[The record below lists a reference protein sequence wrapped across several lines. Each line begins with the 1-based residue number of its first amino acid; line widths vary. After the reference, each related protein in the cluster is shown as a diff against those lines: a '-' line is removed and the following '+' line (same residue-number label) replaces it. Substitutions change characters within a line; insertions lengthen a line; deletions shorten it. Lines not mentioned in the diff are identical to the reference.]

1 MAYLAEIQLAVRGA
15 RELQGLQT
23 QLDKSAQAV
32 DRLNRDIQTLSEGGI
47 PRSINNLNRLVA
59 NAADS
64 FNDVALGT
72 KEATDAARDYVR
84 VTDQLNTGLR
94 ERAELLKQITEQ
106 ERKAKL
112 AAAGI
117 KETTQYGGPIG
128 PGQASP
134 VALSSQ
140 LRGRTEQI
148 LAERKGAKE
157 LEEVLATLEERRR
170 LETNA
175 TLDQKAASVAL
186 QAERKKEKFLAG
198 TTQYAGPIGPGPAS
212 AVNTLV
218 GQTSPVAERVR
229 SIIQSKQDEA
239 ALQAALLRLEEKSAA
254 VLNEKVQSQQNLVRG
269 TQEVYE
275 LLARQQQR
283 ASFLAGKSGTLM
295 QGPLAG
301 AGAMGFPVA
310 LPMTAAEQE
319 GLRTAAQKQQILQRM
334 AATRQQLVGLAA
346 NLQRLDQNSAV
357 AIADAKRAQESLN
370 LARERELQIAKEVSA
385 IRSREGAASVAAR
398 QRLASEA
405 ARRQLIQNAGFGV
418 QGPALPPTAAASRS
432 GGGVGGRIGGAI
444 SGSIIG
450 GAFPL
455 LFGQSGGAAAGG
467 AIGGLVGG
475 LAGPGGSFAGSLLGT
490 LLGEI
495 ASKGQAIKQL
505 GDDIGFSTQQT
516 KQLSDAFKVANTDV
530 DKFTA
535 VIQNIRGVG
544 LALEDQAK
552 AIQLVTR
559 LTEAYGGSFEKT
571 GNSITSALESGK
583 VTQAT
588 LNQLTSQG
596 INIQQALADKYKVS
610 RSEILKM
617 AKDGEISVQSLIDT
631 LVEVANAGT
640 AGATK
645 VRSSYEETATAMTNA
660 FANATTGINTSFTNT
675 QNTVVTAFDR
685 IVKAMSPALI
695 KLAEI
700 TGKVISLGAYIVEL
714 GVKFATAFY
723 SIPGTIQT
731 VGTAILNMIP
741 GLNSIYWTLS
751 SIDKLRGGGGENRG
765 GLATSL
771 NLNAGMDG
779 ANWPAGIP
787 RPGTPVQSFTV
798 PSELG
803 PTGGAGKKGP
813 KPPESRVA
821 QLKAEYEA
829 LLLIGN
835 QENAIRD
842 YLFKGQEI
850 LAANAELAT
859 KIAVVERERVQ
870 ALDKANYAAEK
881 ELINKIAQAKEL
893 YAIAENEDK
902 IREIKQR
909 QFEYDLAAQKAIRDA
924 IQPFTELTKQQ
935 ELQSQYSKT
944 YLRLVTEG
952 MLPAEAE
959 RIANFEQLV
968 ITQTNAITEQV
979 KLTEAAVLEAKARG
993 ASTAELE
1000 KQLKSLKDQQ
1010 KAIADAAS
1018 QGPGKGKT
1026 GTERLQDAIATVRG
1040 ELNELVNLENQV
1052 IAGANAIGS
1061 AFGQAFQDV
1070 ATGAKST
1077 QEALADAFEGIGKA
1091 FISMAAEIIAKQ
1103 MTLIILQTIFK
1114 ALSGG
1119 AGGGGG
1125 LFSGEGPVA
1134 MPGGA
1139 GFAEGFSLPSL
1150 LPGRANG
1157 GPVSGNQPYIVG
1169 ERGPELFVPGVSGSV
1184 VSNADTRAALAQQ
1197 ATNRQMNAGGSAM
1210 QQKPIEVKYES
1221 TVINGVEYVTTEQHQ
1236 RGIALAAERGRAL
1249 TLQVLQNSVKTRKR
1263 VGMA

>member
-1 MAYLAEIQLAVRGA
+1 VAYRADIEIAVRGA
-15 RELQGLQT
+15 QELKRLQNEV
-23 QLDKSAQAV
+23 SATSKLV
-32 DRLNRDIQTLSEGGI
+32 DTLNNYLENIGSGGI
-47 PRSINNLNRLVA
+47 VRSINNLRDIVSQAATAFN
-59 NAADS
+59 NAAL
-64 FNDVALGT
+64 NT
-72 KEATDAARDYVR
+72 EEATIAATKYVR
-84 VTDQLNTGLR
+84 ATEELNSGLR
-94 ERAELLKQITEQ
+94 ERALLLKQITEQ

-112 AAAGI
+112 AASGI
-117 KETTQYGGPIG
+117 RETTQY
-128 PGQASP
+128 
-134 VALSSQ
+134 
-140 LRGRTEQI
+140 R
-148 LAERKGAKE
+148 
-157 LEEVLATLEERRR
+157 
-170 LETNA
+170 
-175 TLDQKAASVAL
+175 
-186 QAERKKEKFLAG
+186 
-198 TTQYAGPIGPGPAS
+198 GPIGPGPAS
-212 AVNTLV
+212 AVGTLA
-218 GQTSPVAERVR
+218 GQKSPVAERVQR
-229 SIIQSKQDEA
+229 IIQSKQDEA

-334 AATRQQLVGLAA
+334 AATRQQLIGLAA

-418 QGPALPPTAAASRS
+418 QGPALPPTAAVAASRS

-723 SIPGTIQT
+723 SIPGTIQA
-731 VGTAILNMIP
+731 VGTAISNMIP
-741 GLNSIYWTLS
+741 GLNAIYWTLS
-751 SIDKLRGGGGENRG
+751 SIDKLRGGGSENRG

-803 PTGGAGKKGP
+803 PTGGAAKKGP

-842 YLFKGQEI
+842 YVFKGQEI

-859 KIAVVERERVQ
+859 KVAVIERERVQ

-909 QFEYDLAAQKAIRDA
+909 QFEYDLASQKAIRDA
-924 IQPFTELTKQQ
+924 VQPFTELTKQQ

-968 ITQTNAITEQV
+968 IKQTDAITEQV
-979 KLTEAAVLEAKARG
+979 KLTEAAILEAKARG

-1026 GTERLQDAIATVRG
+1026 GTERSQDAIATARG
-1040 ELNELVNLENQV
+1040 ELNELVNIENQV
-1052 IAGANAIGS
+1052 IAGAKAIGD
-1061 AFGQAFQDV
+1061 AFQQAFKGLV
-1070 ATGAKST
+1070 SGAMTGR
-1077 QEALADAFEGIGKA
+1077 EALAAFFKSVGDHFLDMASKMIAKLIEIYILETVIGFISGAVSSGFTSKSNAAGKATFGGSFKGTGSSTFGSGGIRVPGYAEGGFVTGPTRALIGEGGEPEYVIPRSKMSAAMSRYSRGARGEAVVFGNGIGGG
-1091 FISMAAEIIAKQ
+1091 
-1103 MTLIILQTIFK
+1103 
-1114 ALSGG
+1114 SGG
-1119 AGGGGG
+1119 TATSAMEPIDVRYSVERINNVDYVTADQFRAGM
-1125 LFSGEGPVA
+1125 A
-1134 MPGGA
+1134 QAAQQGA
-1139 GFAEGFSLPSL
+1139 I
-1150 LPGRANG
+1150 
-1157 GPVSGNQPYIVG
+1157 QG
-1169 ERGPELFVPGVSGSV
+1169 ERRAMRSLKNSAATRRGV
-1184 VSNADTRAALAQQ
+1184 
-1197 ATNRQMNAGGSAM
+1197 
-1210 QQKPIEVKYES
+1210 
-1221 TVINGVEYVTTEQHQ
+1221 
-1236 RGIALAAERGRAL
+1236 GI
-1249 TLQVLQNSVKTRKR
+1249 
-1263 VGMA
+1263 

>member
-1 MAYLAEIQLAVRGA
+1 MAYRADIEIAVRGA
-15 RELQGLQT
+15 QELKRLQNEV
-23 QLDKSAQAV
+23 SATSKLV
-32 DRLNRDIQTLSEGGI
+32 DTLNNYLENIGSGGI
-47 PRSINNLNRLVA
+47 VRSINNLRDIVNQA
-59 NAADS
+59 ATAFNNAAL
-64 FNDVALGT
+64 NT
-72 KEATDAARDYVR
+72 EEATIAATKYVR
-84 VTDQLNTGLR
+84 ATEELNSGLR
-94 ERAELLKQITEQ
+94 ERALLLKQITEQ

-112 AAAGI
+112 AASGI
-117 KETTQYGGPIG
+117 RETTQY
-128 PGQASP
+128 
-134 VALSSQ
+134 
-140 LRGRTEQI
+140 R
-148 LAERKGAKE
+148 
-157 LEEVLATLEERRR
+157 
-170 LETNA
+170 
-175 TLDQKAASVAL
+175 
-186 QAERKKEKFLAG
+186 
-198 TTQYAGPIGPGPAS
+198 GPIGPGPAS
-212 AVNTLV
+212 AVGTLA
-218 GQTSPVAERVR
+218 GQKSPVAERVQR
-229 SIIQSKQDEA
+229 IIQSKQDEA

-405 ARRQLIQNAGFGV
+405 ARRQLVQNAGFGV
-418 QGPALPPTAAASRS
+418 QGPALPPTAAVAASRS

-490 LLGEI
+490 LLGEV

-505 GDDIGFSTQQT
+505 GEDIGFSTQQT

-645 VRSSYEETATAMTNA
+645 VRSSYEEAATAMSNA
-660 FANATTGINTSFTNT
+660 FTNATTGVNNSFISI
-675 QNTVVTAFDR
+675 QNTATTAFDR
-685 IVKAMSPALI
+685 IVLAITPAAI

-700 TGKVISLGAYIVEL
+700 TGKVISLGVYVVEL
-714 GVKFATAFY
+714 GVKFASAFY
-723 SIPGTIQT
+723 AIPGTIQ
-731 VGTAILNMIP
+731 VVATAISNMIP
-741 GLNSIYWTLS
+741 GLSATYTVLS
-751 SIDKLRGGGGENRG
+751 NIARLAGVGKNKG

-779 ANWPAGIP
+779 ANWPAGVP

-803 PTGGAGKKGP
+803 PKGSSGAGAKGP
-813 KPPESRVA
+813 KPPEDRT
-821 QLKAEYEA
+821 A
-829 LLLIGN
+829 LL
-835 QENAIRD
+835 
-842 YLFKGQEI
+842 
-850 LAANAELAT
+850 
-859 KIAVVERERVQ
+859 RE
-870 ALDKANYAAEK
+870 
-881 ELINKIAQAKEL
+881 
-893 YAIAENEDK
+893 
-902 IREIKQR
+902 
-909 QFEYDLAAQKAIRDA
+909 DLEAMKLMSVTQDGIRDA
-924 IQPFTELTKQQ
+924 LFEGNKELAIRLEYDQKVADINRDTAKALLNANYETEKTVIRAQEIVRLKDAQLQRDDELRELARDIDEAVKNTLDDLRGGITWDDTGMREIFDMRLPDAIKEIQENITALTDPTNQIIGAATAIGDAFSASFKGIV
-935 ELQSQYSKT
+935 SGAMT
-944 YLRLVTEG
+944 AREG
-952 MLPAEAE
+952 LSNFFKSVGDYFIDMAARIAAEALKLQA
-959 RIANFEQLV
+959 IQLLQRLLNPLGFAASDMSLPGLTGTGALSNGPMFAGGAFAEGGFVTGPTRALIGEGGEPEYV
-968 ITQTNAITEQV
+968 IPQS
-979 KLTEAAVLEAKARG
+979 KMSAAMSRYSRGARG
-993 ASTAELE
+993 ES
-1000 KQLKSLKDQQ
+1000 
-1010 KAIADAAS
+1010 
-1018 QGPGKGKT
+1018 
-1026 GTERLQDAIATVRG
+1026 
-1040 ELNELVNLENQV
+1040 V
-1052 IAGANAIGS
+1052 IAGSGS
-1061 AFGQAFQDV
+1061 
-1070 ATGAKST
+1070 SS
-1077 QEALADAFEGIGKA
+1077 E
-1091 FISMAAEIIAKQ
+1091 
-1103 MTLIILQTIFK
+1103 
-1114 ALSGG
+1114 SGG
-1119 AGGGGG
+1119 TATAPMAPIDVRYSVERINNVDYVTADQFRAGM
-1125 LFSGEGPVA
+1125 A
-1134 MPGGA
+1134 QAAQQGA
-1139 GFAEGFSLPSL
+1139 I
-1150 LPGRANG
+1150 
-1157 GPVSGNQPYIVG
+1157 QG
-1169 ERGPELFVPGVSGSV
+1169 ERRAMRSLKNSAATRRSVGV
-1184 VSNADTRAALAQQ
+1184 
-1197 ATNRQMNAGGSAM
+1197 
-1210 QQKPIEVKYES
+1210 
-1221 TVINGVEYVTTEQHQ
+1221 
-1236 RGIALAAERGRAL
+1236 
-1249 TLQVLQNSVKTRKR
+1249 
-1263 VGMA
+1263 

>member
-1 MAYLAEIQLAVRGA
+1 MAYRADIEIAVRGA
-15 RELQGLQT
+15 QELKRLQNEV
-23 QLDKSAQAV
+23 SATSKLV
-32 DRLNRDIQTLSEGGI
+32 DNLNNYLENIGSGGI
-47 PRSINNLNRLVA
+47 VRSINNLRDIVSQAATAFN
-59 NAADS
+59 NAAL
-64 FNDVALGT
+64 NT
-72 KEATDAARDYVR
+72 EEATIAATKYVR
-84 VTDQLNTGLR
+84 ATEELNSGLR
-94 ERAELLKQITEQ
+94 ERALLLKQITEQ

-112 AAAGI
+112 AASGI
-117 KETTQYGGPIG
+117 RETTQY
-128 PGQASP
+128 
-134 VALSSQ
+134 
-140 LRGRTEQI
+140 R
-148 LAERKGAKE
+148 
-157 LEEVLATLEERRR
+157 
-170 LETNA
+170 
-175 TLDQKAASVAL
+175 
-186 QAERKKEKFLAG
+186 
-198 TTQYAGPIGPGPAS
+198 GPIGPGPAS
-212 AVNTLV
+212 AVGTLA
-218 GQTSPVAERVR
+218 GQKSPVAERVQR
-229 SIIQSKQDEA
+229 IIQSKQDEA

-346 NLQRLDQNSAV
+346 NLQRLDQNSVV

-370 LARERELQIAKEVSA
+370 LARERELQIAKEVST

-418 QGPALPPTAAASRS
+418 QGPALPPTAAVAASRS

-571 GNSITSALESGK
+571 GNAITSALESGK

-610 RSEILKM
+610 RSELLKM
-617 AKDGEISVQSLIDT
+617 AKDGEISTQSLIDT

-645 VRSSYEETATAMTNA
+645 VRSSYEEAATAMSNA
-660 FANATTGINTSFTNT
+660 FTNATTGINNSFISI
-675 QNTVVTAFDR
+675 QNTATTAFER
-685 IVKAMSPALI
+685 IVLAITPAVV

-700 TGKVISLGAYIVEL
+700 TGKVISLGVYVVEL
-714 GVKFATAFY
+714 GVKFASAFY
-723 SIPGTIQT
+723 AIPGTIQ
-731 VGTAILNMIP
+731 VVATAISNMIP
-741 GLNSIYWTLS
+741 GLSATYTVLS
-751 SIDKLRGGGGENRG
+751 NIARLAGAGKNRG

-798 PSELG
+798 PSEFG

-813 KPPESRVA
+813 KPPEDRT
-821 QLKAEYEA
+821 A
-829 LLLIGN
+829 LLREDL
-835 QENAIRD
+835 EAMK
-842 YLFKGQEI
+842 LMS
-850 LAANAELAT
+850 AT
-859 KIAVVERERVQ
+859 Q
-870 ALDKANYAAEK
+870 DG
-881 ELINKIAQAKEL
+881 
-893 YAIAENEDK
+893 
-902 IREIKQR
+902 
-909 QFEYDLAAQKAIRDA
+909 IRDA
-924 IQPFTELTKQQ
+924 LFEGNKELAI
-935 ELQSQYSKT
+935 
-944 YLRLVTEG
+944 RLEYDQKVADINRDT
-952 MLPAEAE
+952 
-959 RIANFEQLV
+959 
-968 ITQTNAITEQV
+968 
-979 KLTEAAVLEAKARG
+979 AKALLNANYETEKAVIR
-993 ASTAELE
+993 AQEIVRLKDAELE
-1000 KQLKSLKDQQ
+1000 MLDKQRELQRDIEEIYKNTFRSLQEGVDWEKGFLRSDEIGEFIKSSVKELENLQLV
-1010 KAIADAAS
+1010 AINVS
-1018 QGPGKGKT
+1018 QGIG
-1026 GTERLQDAIATVRG
+1026 
-1040 ELNELVNLENQV
+1040 
-1052 IAGANAIGS
+1052 NAIGS
-1061 AFGQAFQDV
+1061 ALTDGIV
-1070 ATGAKST
+1070 GLITGANTVKQVFADLLQSVG
-1077 QEALADAFEGIGKA
+1077 QILANEGAKMIATYIAIG
-1091 FISMAAEIIAKQ
+1091 IAK
-1103 MTLIILQTIFK
+1103 LFAGLGGGSIFGGK
-1114 ALSGG
+1114 VGVDTTGALNLPDLAGTGG
-1119 AGGGGG
+1119 LSTSLPGFAVGGG
-1125 LFSGEGPVA
+1125 LA
-1134 MPGGA
+1134 A
-1139 GFAEGFSLPSL
+1139 
-1150 LPGRANG
+1150 G
-1157 GPVSGNQPYIVG
+1157 GPVSSGTPYVVG
-1169 ERGPELFVPGVSGSV
+1169 ERGPELFLPSTGGNVMSNNDLRSAMGS
-1184 VSNADTRAALAQQ
+1184 SP
-1197 ATNRQMNAGGSAM
+1197 AGGGAPVLNMSF
-1210 QQKPIEVKYES
+1210 QTTNIG
-1221 TVINGVEYVTTEQHQ
+1221 GVEYVSRDQLEQAMAATRRQ
-1236 RGIALAAERGRAL
+1236 AASDGAKRGMTM
-1249 TLQVLQNSVKTRKR
+1249 TLDKLQQSPGTRSR
-1263 VGMA
+1263 VGLR

>member
-1 MAYLAEIQLAVRGA
+1 MAYLAEIQIAVRGA

-47 PRSINNLNRLVA
+47 PRSINNLSRLVA

-505 GDDIGFSTQQT
+505 GEDIGFSTQQT

-645 VRSSYEETATAMTNA
+645 VRSSYEEAATAMSNA
-660 FANATTGINTSFTNT
+660 FTNATTGINNSFISI
-675 QNTVVTAFDR
+675 QNTATTAFER
-685 IVKAMSPALI
+685 IVLAITPAVV

-700 TGKVISLGAYIVEL
+700 TGKVISLGVYVVEL
-714 GVKFATAFY
+714 GVKFASAFY
-723 SIPGTIQT
+723 AIPGTIQ
-731 VGTAILNMIP
+731 VVATAISNMIP
-741 GLNSIYWTLS
+741 GLSATYTVLS
-751 SIDKLRGGGGENRG
+751 NIARLAGAGKNRG

-798 PSELG
+798 PSEFG

-813 KPPESRVA
+813 KPPEDRT
-821 QLKAEYEA
+821 A
-829 LLLIGN
+829 LL
-835 QENAIRD
+835 
-842 YLFKGQEI
+842 
-850 LAANAELAT
+850 
-859 KIAVVERERVQ
+859 RE
-870 ALDKANYAAEK
+870 
-881 ELINKIAQAKEL
+881 
-893 YAIAENEDK
+893 
-902 IREIKQR
+902 
-909 QFEYDLAAQKAIRDA
+909 DLEAMKLMSVTQDGIRDA
-924 IQPFTELTKQQ
+924 LFEGNKELAIRLEYDQKVADINRDTAKALLNANYETEKTVIRAQEIVRLKDAQLQRDDELRELARDIDEAVKNTLDDLRGGITWDDTGMREIFDMRLPDAIKEIQENITALTDPTNQIIGAATAIGDAFSASFKGIV
-935 ELQSQYSKT
+935 SGAMT
-944 YLRLVTEG
+944 AREG
-952 MLPAEAE
+952 LSNFFKSVGDYFIDMAARIAAEALKLQA
-959 RIANFEQLV
+959 IQLLQRLLNPLGFAASDMSLPGLTGTGALSNGPMFAGGAFAEGGFVTGPTRALIGEGGEPEYV
-968 ITQTNAITEQV
+968 IPQS
-979 KLTEAAVLEAKARG
+979 KMSAAMSRYSRGARG
-993 ASTAELE
+993 ES
-1000 KQLKSLKDQQ
+1000 
-1010 KAIADAAS
+1010 
-1018 QGPGKGKT
+1018 
-1026 GTERLQDAIATVRG
+1026 
-1040 ELNELVNLENQV
+1040 V
-1052 IAGANAIGS
+1052 IAGSGS
-1061 AFGQAFQDV
+1061 
-1070 ATGAKST
+1070 SS
-1077 QEALADAFEGIGKA
+1077 E
-1091 FISMAAEIIAKQ
+1091 
-1103 MTLIILQTIFK
+1103 
-1114 ALSGG
+1114 SGG
-1119 AGGGGG
+1119 TATAPMAPIDVRYSVERINNVDYVTADQFRAGM
-1125 LFSGEGPVA
+1125 A
-1134 MPGGA
+1134 HAAQQGA
-1139 GFAEGFSLPSL
+1139 I
-1150 LPGRANG
+1150 
-1157 GPVSGNQPYIVG
+1157 QG
-1169 ERGPELFVPGVSGSV
+1169 ERRAMRSLKNSAATRRSVGV
-1184 VSNADTRAALAQQ
+1184 
-1197 ATNRQMNAGGSAM
+1197 
-1210 QQKPIEVKYES
+1210 
-1221 TVINGVEYVTTEQHQ
+1221 
-1236 RGIALAAERGRAL
+1236 
-1249 TLQVLQNSVKTRKR
+1249 
-1263 VGMA
+1263 

>member
-1 MAYLAEIQLAVRGA
+1 MAYRADIEIAVRGA
-15 RELQGLQT
+15 QELKRLQNEV
-23 QLDKSAQAV
+23 SATSKLV
-32 DRLNRDIQTLSEGGI
+32 DTLNNYLENIGSGGI
-47 PRSINNLNRLVA
+47 VRSINNLRDIVSQAATAFN
-59 NAADS
+59 NAAL
-64 FNDVALGT
+64 NT
-72 KEATDAARDYVR
+72 EEATIAATKYVR
-84 VTDQLNTGLR
+84 ATEELNSGLR
-94 ERAELLKQITEQ
+94 ERALLLKQITEQ

-112 AAAGI
+112 AASGI
-117 KETTQYGGPIG
+117 RETTQY
-128 PGQASP
+128 
-134 VALSSQ
+134 
-140 LRGRTEQI
+140 R
-148 LAERKGAKE
+148 
-157 LEEVLATLEERRR
+157 
-170 LETNA
+170 
-175 TLDQKAASVAL
+175 
-186 QAERKKEKFLAG
+186 
-198 TTQYAGPIGPGPAS
+198 GPIGPGPAS
-212 AVNTLV
+212 AVGTLA
-218 GQTSPVAERVR
+218 GQKSPVAERVQR
-229 SIIQSKQDEA
+229 IIQSKQDEA

-334 AATRQQLVGLAA
+334 AATRQQLIGLAA

-418 QGPALPPTAAASRS
+418 QGPALPPTAAAAASRS
-432 GGGVGGRIGGAI
+432 GGGVGGRIGGGVGGRIGGAI

-505 GDDIGFSTQQT
+505 GEDIGFSTQQT

-723 SIPGTIQT
+723 SIPGTIQA

-741 GLNSIYWTLS
+741 GLNAIYWTLS

-803 PTGGAGKKGP
+803 PTGAKGAKGAKGP
-813 KPPESRVA
+813 KPPEDRTA
-821 QLKAEYEA
+821 QLLEDLDAMK
-829 LLLIGN
+829 LISTTQDG
-835 QENAIRD
+835 
-842 YLFKGQEI
+842 
-850 LAANAELAT
+850 
-859 KIAVVERERVQ
+859 
-870 ALDKANYAAEK
+870 
-881 ELINKIAQAKEL
+881 
-893 YAIAENEDK
+893 
-902 IREIKQR
+902 
-909 QFEYDLAAQKAIRDA
+909 IRDA
-924 IQPFTELTKQQ
+924 LFEGNKELAIRLEYDQKIADINRDTAKALLNANYESEKAVIRAQEIVRTKDAQLERDDQLRELARDINEIITNTLDDLRGGISWDDTGMREIFDMRIPDAIQEVKQNIEDLTDPTNQIIGAATAIGDAFASSFKGIV
-935 ELQSQYSKT
+935 SGAVSA
-944 YLRLVTEG
+944 REG
-952 MLPAEAE
+952 LANFFKSVGDYFIDMAARIAAEALKLQA
-959 RIANFEQLV
+959 IQLL
-968 ITQTNAITEQV
+968 QRLLNP
-979 KLTEAAVLEAKARG
+979 LG
-993 ASTAELE
+993 F
-1000 KQLKSLKDQQ
+1000 
-1010 KAIADAAS
+1010 AAS
-1018 QGPGKGKT
+1018 DMSLPGLT
-1026 GTERLQDAIATVRG
+1026 GTG
-1040 ELNELVNLENQV
+1040 
-1052 IAGANAIGS
+1052 
-1061 AFGQAFQDV
+1061 
-1070 ATGAKST
+1070 
-1077 QEALADAFEGIGKA
+1077 
-1091 FISMAAEIIAKQ
+1091 
-1103 MTLIILQTIFK
+1103 
-1114 ALSGG
+1114 ALSSGPMFAGG
-1119 AGGGGG
+1119 A
-1125 LFSGEGPVA
+1125 
-1134 MPGGA
+1134 
-1139 GFAEGFSLPSL
+1139 FAEGGFVTGPTRALIGEGGEPEYVIPQSKMSAAMSRYSRGARGESVI
-1150 LPGRANG
+1150 PGSGSSSESGGTATAPMAPIDVRYSVERINNVDYVTADQFRAG
-1157 GPVSGNQPYIVG
+1157 MAQAAQQGAIQG
-1169 ERGPELFVPGVSGSV
+1169 ERRAMRSLKNSAATRRSVGV
-1184 VSNADTRAALAQQ
+1184 
-1197 ATNRQMNAGGSAM
+1197 
-1210 QQKPIEVKYES
+1210 
-1221 TVINGVEYVTTEQHQ
+1221 
-1236 RGIALAAERGRAL
+1236 
-1249 TLQVLQNSVKTRKR
+1249 
-1263 VGMA
+1263 

>member
-1 MAYLAEIQLAVRGA
+1 MAYRADIEIAVRGA
-15 RELQGLQT
+15 QELKRLQNEV
-23 QLDKSAQAV
+23 SATSKLV
-32 DRLNRDIQTLSEGGI
+32 DTLNNYLENIGSGGI
-47 PRSINNLNRLVA
+47 VRSINNLRDIVSQAATAFN
-59 NAADS
+59 NAAL
-64 FNDVALGT
+64 NT
-72 KEATDAARDYVR
+72 EEATIAATKYVR
-84 VTDQLNTGLR
+84 ATEELNSGLR
-94 ERAELLKQITEQ
+94 ERALLLKQITEQ

-112 AAAGI
+112 AASGI
-117 KETTQYGGPIG
+117 RETTQY
-128 PGQASP
+128 
-134 VALSSQ
+134 
-140 LRGRTEQI
+140 R
-148 LAERKGAKE
+148 
-157 LEEVLATLEERRR
+157 
-170 LETNA
+170 
-175 TLDQKAASVAL
+175 
-186 QAERKKEKFLAG
+186 
-198 TTQYAGPIGPGPAS
+198 GPIGPGPAS
-212 AVNTLV
+212 AVGTLA
-218 GQTSPVAERVR
+218 GQKSPVAERVQR
-229 SIIQSKQDEA
+229 IIQSKQDEA

-346 NLQRLDQNSAV
+346 NLQRLDQNSVV

-418 QGPALPPTAAASRS
+418 QGPALPPTAAVAASRS

-660 FANATTGINTSFTNT
+660 FANATTGINTSFINT

-723 SIPGTIQT
+723 SIPGTIQA
-731 VGTAILNMIP
+731 VGTAISNMIP
-741 GLNSIYWTLS
+741 GLNAIYWTLS

-798 PSELG
+798 PSEFG
-803 PTGGAGKKGP
+803 PKGGSGAGAKGP
-813 KPPESRVA
+813 KPPEDRT
-821 QLKAEYEA
+821 A
-829 LLLIGN
+829 LL
-835 QENAIRD
+835 
-842 YLFKGQEI
+842 
-850 LAANAELAT
+850 
-859 KIAVVERERVQ
+859 RE
-870 ALDKANYAAEK
+870 
-881 ELINKIAQAKEL
+881 
-893 YAIAENEDK
+893 
-902 IREIKQR
+902 
-909 QFEYDLAAQKAIRDA
+909 DLEAMKLMSVTQDGIRDA
-924 IQPFTELTKQQ
+924 LFEGNKELAIRLEYDQKVADINRDTAKALLNANYETEKTVIRAQEIVRLKDAQLQRDDELRELARDIDEAVKNTLDDLRGGITWDDTGMREIFDMRLPDAVQEAKENLTSLTDPINQIIGAATAIGDAFSTSFKGIVSGAMTAREGLANFFKSVGDYFIDMAARIAAEALKLQAIQL
-935 ELQSQYSKT
+935 LQSLLSPLLGGFGIGSMSAPGLQGTGALSTAPLFPGGAFAEGGFVTGPTRALIGEGGEPEYVIPQSKMSAAMSRYS
-944 YLRLVTEG
+944 RG
-952 MLPAEAE
+952 
-959 RIANFEQLV
+959 
-968 ITQTNAITEQV
+968 
-979 KLTEAAVLEAKARG
+979 ARG
-993 ASTAELE
+993 ES
-1000 KQLKSLKDQQ
+1000 
-1010 KAIADAAS
+1010 
-1018 QGPGKGKT
+1018 
-1026 GTERLQDAIATVRG
+1026 
-1040 ELNELVNLENQV
+1040 V
-1052 IAGANAIGS
+1052 IAGSGS
-1061 AFGQAFQDV
+1061 
-1070 ATGAKST
+1070 SS
-1077 QEALADAFEGIGKA
+1077 E
-1091 FISMAAEIIAKQ
+1091 
-1103 MTLIILQTIFK
+1103 
-1114 ALSGG
+1114 SGG
-1119 AGGGGG
+1119 TATAPMAPIDVRYSVERINNVDYVTADQFRAGM
-1125 LFSGEGPVA
+1125 A
-1134 MPGGA
+1134 QAAQQGA
-1139 GFAEGFSLPSL
+1139 I
-1150 LPGRANG
+1150 
-1157 GPVSGNQPYIVG
+1157 QG
-1169 ERGPELFVPGVSGSV
+1169 ERRTMRSLKNSAATRRGV
-1184 VSNADTRAALAQQ
+1184 
-1197 ATNRQMNAGGSAM
+1197 
-1210 QQKPIEVKYES
+1210 
-1221 TVINGVEYVTTEQHQ
+1221 
-1236 RGIALAAERGRAL
+1236 GI
-1249 TLQVLQNSVKTRKR
+1249 
-1263 VGMA
+1263 